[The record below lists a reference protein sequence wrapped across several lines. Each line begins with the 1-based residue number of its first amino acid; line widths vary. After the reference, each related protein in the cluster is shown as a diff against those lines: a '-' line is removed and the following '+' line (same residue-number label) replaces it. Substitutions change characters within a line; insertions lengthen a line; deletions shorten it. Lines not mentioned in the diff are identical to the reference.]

1 MSFWG
6 CPDISRLYRPII
18 SDANDPTATSAP
30 NFAVMH
36 SRAAKW
42 LELQRAVIPDG
53 KKDRV
58 AVQPG
63 QSQIKTV

>member
-1 MSFWG
+1 
-6 CPDISRLYRPII
+6 
-18 SDANDPTATSAP
+18 
-30 NFAVMH
+30 MH